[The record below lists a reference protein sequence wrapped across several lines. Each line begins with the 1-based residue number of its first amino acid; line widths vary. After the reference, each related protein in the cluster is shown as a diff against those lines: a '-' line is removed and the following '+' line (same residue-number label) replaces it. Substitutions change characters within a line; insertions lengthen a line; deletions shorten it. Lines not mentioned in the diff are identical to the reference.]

1 MHAQKPDERPDYVD
15 PDFVQRTLQQLL
27 EQISKRDQKIS
38 WITAEKM
45 AAERSFLEKEQT
57 LLNKISE
64 RDVLLHYT
72 RTQLTDREAQL
83 NEILNSRTWKFAL
96 LLQRIRVFLIPRKK
110 RGAQE

>member
-1 MHAQKPDERPDYVD
+1 MQEQKSGERPNDED
-15 PDFVQRTLQQLL
+15 PDLVQRALQQLL
-27 EQISKRDQKIS
+27 EQISRRDQKIS

-83 NEILNSRTWKFAL
+83 EEILNSRTWKIAL
-96 LLQRIRVFLIPRKK
+96 LLQRIRVFLIPPKK
-110 RGAQE
+110 GRT

>member
-1 MHAQKPDERPDYVD
+1 MHEQKPDERPDHAD
-15 PDFVQRTLQQLL
+15 PDLVQSALHQLL

-38 WITAEKM
+38 WINGERM
-45 AAERSFLEKEQT
+45 AAERAFLEKEQT

-83 NEILNSRTWKFAL
+83 EEILNSRTWKIAL
-96 LLQRIRVFLIPRKK
+96 LLQRIRVFLIPPKK
-110 RGAQE
+110 HRARD